1 MMWLF
6 VILILLGSCSVP
18 ELDSAPSPLPNATI
32 AEVRA
37 MAEVGY
43 REVESDIVIVGR
55 VVSSDSTGNIYRRV
69 VIEDGTAGAELLT
82 GFYDNYLFLPKGTT
96 LAIRLRGLAIDLTD
110 DVLCVGTPADKGA
123 SLTPQMFESVALWRR
138 YVSLG
143 GSVERV
149 TPAELLLGEPFDH
162 LVGRLVCVRD
172 VSLATPDSTTW
183 SGTHLFLSPAGDSL
197 WVTTNP
203 YATFA
208 RDTISHTPLTLQGI
222 LYSSGLVP
230 LEIKNSTHKSE

>member
-6 VILILLGSCSVP
+6 VILILLGSCSAP
-18 ELDSAPSPLPNATI
+18 EVDGARLPLPNATI
-32 AEVRA
+32 AEVRT
-37 MAEVGY
+37 MAERGY
-43 REVESDIVIVGR
+43 CEVECDIVIVGR

-69 VIEDGTAGAELLT
+69 VVDDGTAGAELLT
-82 GFYDNYLFLPKGTT
+82 GFYDNYLFLPEGTP

-110 DVLCVGTPADKGA
+110 GVLCIGTPADKGT
-123 SLTPQMFESVALWRR
+123 STSPQMFASVALWRR

-149 TPAELLLGEPFDH
+149 TPAELRLGEPCDH

-183 SGTHLFLSPAGDSL
+183 SGTHLFLNPTGDSL
-197 WVTTNP
+197 WVSTSA

-208 RDTISHTPLTLQGI
+208 RDTIPHTPLTLRGI
-222 LYSSGLVP
+222 LYKSGL
-230 LEIKNSTHKSE
+230 ITF